1 MKKWQQFIT
10 GTLAVALLGAG
21 SAAVAVPGGHGAT
34 GKAYHQAE
42 HAGKRGEHYKHRHQ
56 FQDRLAN
63 RLNLTEEQRQ
73 AWQEER
79 ARLQADNRPDYREI
93 REAHKALREARQNNA
108 SELEI
113 AALHDNLKQLRI
125 EHRTVM
131 QEQRERF
138 VAILTPEQ
146 REQLAELKAEHKA
159 ERKHRHKGGEKHR
172 KWQDRERRG
181 GDGAR
186 RQGKSSGRMAS

>member
-21 SAAVAVPGGHGAT
+21 STAVAERMPGGHGAA
-34 GKAYHQAE
+34 GKALHQAE
-42 HAGKRGEHYKHRHQ
+42 HTGKRGEHYQHRSQ
-56 FQDRLAN
+56 LQDRLAN

-125 EHRTVM
+125 EHRAVM
-131 QEQRERF
+131 QEKHERF
-138 VAILTPEQ
+138 MAILTPEQ
-146 REQLAELKAEHKA
+146 REQLAELKAEHKS
-159 ERKHRHKGGEKHR
+159 ERRHRH
-172 KWQDRERRG
+172 
-181 GDGAR
+181 
-186 RQGKSSGRMAS
+186 